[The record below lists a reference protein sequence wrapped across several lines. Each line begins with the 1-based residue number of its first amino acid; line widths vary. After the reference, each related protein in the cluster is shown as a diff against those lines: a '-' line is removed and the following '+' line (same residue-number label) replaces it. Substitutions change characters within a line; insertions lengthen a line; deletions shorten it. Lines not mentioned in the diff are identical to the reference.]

1 MRAPQDQVPSSSSR
15 FADAVVVAA
24 GNSSRMGGVDKLS
37 EPLLDRPLL
46 AWSVAA
52 MAGAESIDRIV
63 VVARPSAVA
72 TLQGASWLSD
82 AGAGR
87 VEVVAGGDQR
97 SDSVRAGVDA
107 TQAKVVLVHDGARPL
122 ASSGLVDSVAFA
134 AAEHGAAVP
143 AVPVVDSLKRA
154 TNGSIEYSVDR
165 EGLVRTQTPQGARRE
180 LLVAAFERAAGAT
193 FTDEAA
199 LLEAAGTSVATVPGE
214 ATNIKVTDSTDLE
227 IVRAIAASR
236 AHGDSGGATA
246 ARDTRFG
253 FGEDIHGFGPGDGLM
268 LGGIQVADA
277 PRLYGHSD
285 GDVALHAIATAI
297 LSACGLGDLGRL
309 FPPSDPRTT
318 GIASSELVGEAV
330 RQAEAAGWEVDR
342 AQVSLVGSR
351 PRLGGARLDE
361 MAQKIAELLGC
372 EHDSVA
378 VVASSGN
385 LSGPEGAGRVIKATA
400 LVTVNRR

>member
-1 MRAPQDQVPSSSSR
+1 MNSNQSR

-24 GNSSRMGGVDKLS
+24 GSSSRMGGVDKLA
-37 EPLLDRPLL
+37 ETLLDRPLL

-63 VVARPSAVA
+63 VVARPQSVA
-72 TLQGASWLSD
+72 ALQGADWLSE

-87 VEVVAGGDQR
+87 AEVVAGGEQR
-97 SDSVRAGVDA
+97 SDSVRAGLDA
-107 TQAKVVLVHDGARPL
+107 SRADVVLVHDGARPL
-122 ASSGLVDSVAFA
+122 ASSALADSVARA
-134 AAEHGAAVP
+134 AAELGAAVP

-154 TNGSIEYSVDR
+154 TNESIEYSVNR

-180 LLVAAFERAAGAT
+180 LLEAAFERARGQT

-199 LLEAAGTSVATVPGE
+199 LLEAAGTTVATVQGE
-214 ATNIKVTDSTDLE
+214 ATNIKVTDATDLE

-236 AHGDSGGATA
+236 AHGDSRGALAT
-246 ARDTRFG
+246 RETRFG
-253 FGEDIHGFGPGDGLM
+253 FGEDSHSFGPSDGLM
-268 LGGIQVADA
+268 LGGIQIADA

-285 GDVALHAIATAI
+285 GDVALHALATAI

-330 RQAEAAGWEVDR
+330 RQAAAAGWAVDR

-361 MAQKIAELLGC
+361 MAKKVAKLLGC
-372 EHDSVA
+372 ESESVA
-378 VVASSGN
+378 LVASSGN
-385 LSGPEGAGRVIKATA
+385 LAGPEGAGRVIRATA
-400 LVTVNRR
+400 LVTVYRR